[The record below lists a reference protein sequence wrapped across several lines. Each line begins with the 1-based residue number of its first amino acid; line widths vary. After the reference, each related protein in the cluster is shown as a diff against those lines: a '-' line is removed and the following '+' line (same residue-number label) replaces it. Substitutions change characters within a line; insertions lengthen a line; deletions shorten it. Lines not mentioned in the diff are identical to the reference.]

1 MLRSHSGPSVSA
13 AALAVLAFLSV
24 DVSAQQATD
33 TGPSQAVVPET
44 SSTAAP
50 TTQRVSPPSA
60 DLSGA
65 ASQAAPSV
73 EAASP
78 APAPVVPPVAAPEA
92 PASPPAS
99 AESAAPAPPPAA
111 QVAPAPSEQG
121 VQQPMPAAPA
131 DQQIAPSMETEL
143 APVEEE
149 ASAVEAIINSYMPG
163 LLPERNEN
171 LPHDLSP
178 MGMFLAADWVVKGV
192 MLSLAFASLVTWT
205 VWITKTLQLT
215 GAKARAAKG
224 IKAVTTARSLSAA
237 LEVLGHRGGTV
248 ASMVRVAAH
257 EVRLSDAAID
267 HAGGDGVKERVG
279 SALGRIE
286 VQAGR
291 NMSKGT
297 GVLATI
303 GSTAPFVGL
312 FGTVWG
318 IMNSFIGI
326 SESQTTNLAVVAPGI
341 AEALLATAIGLVAA
355 IPAVI
360 IYNVFARSVT
370 AYRQSLADA
379 AAGIERL
386 VSRDLDFR
394 KIPVEARANPKIKLV
409 TE

>member
-1 MLRSHSGPSVSA
+1 
-13 AALAVLAFLSV
+13 
-24 DVSAQQATD
+24 
-33 TGPSQAVVPET
+33 
-44 SSTAAP
+44 
-50 TTQRVSPPSA
+50 
-60 DLSGA
+60 
-65 ASQAAPSV
+65 
-73 EAASP
+73 
-78 APAPVVPPVAAPEA
+78 
-92 PASPPAS
+92 
-99 AESAAPAPPPAA
+99 
-111 QVAPAPSEQG
+111 
-121 VQQPMPAAPA
+121 MPAAPA

-205 VWITKTLQLT
+205 VWIAKTLQLT

-303 GSTAPFVGL
+303 GSTAPFCWSVRNGL
-312 FGTVWG
+312 G